1 MSAHEHIY
9 ATYVGYDPHADTITA
24 QCACG
29 SVIVFPAQSGPPNRV
44 SAWSAHGA
52 GVVEVE
58 ADERRFVDD
67 KWGVDETDR

>member
-9 ATYVGYDPHADTITA
+9 ATYVGYDPQADTITA

-29 SVIVFPAQSGPPNRV
+29 SVIVFPAQARNRV

-52 GVVEVE
+52 GVVEIE
-58 ADERRFVDD
+58 ANDRRFVDD
-67 KWGVDETDR
+67 EWGVDETDR

>member
-9 ATYVGYDPHADTITA
+9 ATYVGGDPHADTITA

-29 SVIVFPAQSGPPNRV
+29 SVIVFPVQARRRV
-44 SAWSAHGA
+44 TAWSAHGA

-67 KWGVDETDR
+67 EWGVDETDR

>member
-9 ATYVGYDPHADTITA
+9 TTYVGSDPHADTITA

-29 SVIVFPAQSGPPNRV
+29 SVIVFPAQARRRV

-67 KWGVDETDR
+67 QWGVDETDR

>member
-9 ATYVGYDPHADTITA
+9 ATYVGGDPHSDTITA

-29 SVIVFPAQSGPPNRV
+29 SVIVFPAQARRRV

-52 GVVEVE
+52 GVVEVK
-58 ADERRFVDD
+58 ADDRRFVDD
-67 KWGVDETDR
+67 EWGVDETDR